1 MNVRPAEPLAHD
13 GGHLQP
19 QELWT
24 AWNTDALIVIGLLAL
39 AWTYLR
45 GRGRTP
51 ARGTAR
57 WRPYWFWVGL
67 LALAVALL
75 SPLDALSD
83 ELASAHMVQH
93 LLLTLVTAPLL
104 VLSAPSARLLRGSP
118 SVVRHAF
125 GAWRRR
131 LRLVALARVLRHPG
145 AAWLLHVGVFW
156 AWHSAALYGA
166 ALERPGVHVVEHATF
181 LVTGVLFW
189 RTVVGVRVARV
200 PPGLGVL
207 LLFGMAM
214 SSALLSVLLTFGRSP
229 WYSGYATTTRNWGLE
244 PLADQQLAG
253 AIMWVP
259 AGLVHIAAALTLLV
273 TWLRSTQ
280 DGEHRPGAVSGGR
293 PLPVRSDPGRPPA
306 PRRRTRS
313 AGAER

>member
-1 MNVRPAEPLAHD
+1 MNQSLWSAWHADPLIL
-13 GGHLQP
+13 GGLI
-19 QELWT
+19 LA
-24 AWNTDALIVIGLLAL
+24 AWI
-39 AWTYLR
+39 Y
-45 GRGRTP
+45 GRGRSRHQQRSEHRT
-51 ARGTAR
+51 RQRRRTWCFGS
-57 WRPYWFWVGL
+57 GL
-67 LALAVALL
+67 AALAAALL

-93 LLLTLVTAPLL
+93 LLLTLIAAPLL
-104 VLSAPSARLLRGSP
+104 VLSAPGARLLRGSP
-118 SVVRHAF
+118 SVVRHGF
-125 GAWRRR
+125 GTWRRR

-166 ALERPGVHVVEHATF
+166 ALQRPGVHVLEHATF
-181 LVTGVLFW
+181 LLTGVLFW

-200 PPGLGVL
+200 PPGLAVL
-207 LLFGMAM
+207 LLFSMAM
-214 SSALLSVLLTFGRSP
+214 SSALLSVLLTFARSP

-273 TWLRSTQ
+273 AWLRSTQ
-280 DGEHRPGAVSGGR
+280 DGEHRPGAVSEGR
-293 PLPVRSDPGRPPA
+293 PQPVRSDPGRSPA
-306 PRRRTRS
+306 PRPRTRS
-313 AGAER
+313 AGASQ